1 VRSRWVAIVALAATA
16 QTVLPVAAHAAADG
30 ATETDEADDEA
41 DDDQPPPTGPRV
53 ILRINRPT
61 AKLQQRTML
70 GWRDIC
76 IPPCGAFVDSS
87 ARFRIAGGGAV
98 VSGTFELPR
107 DSGDVIVEGQVGS
120 KATRIVG
127 HGFVIAGIAITA
139 FNGYFW
145 ALRDDHSRD
154 ADLLGIGLGVFVG
167 LFGVALLFASRTVL
181 HVR

>member
-1 VRSRWVAIVALAATA
+1 ML
-16 QTVLPVAAHAAADG
+16 LPLDARADTDD

-41 DDDQPPPTGPRV
+41 DDDAPPPTGPRV
-53 ILRINRPT
+53 ILRINRST

-76 IPPCGAFVDSS
+76 IPPCGAFVDPS
-87 ARFRIAGGGAV
+87 AHFRIAGGGAV

-120 KATRIVG
+120 KATRIIG
-127 HGFVIAGIAITA
+127 HGFVIAGMAITG
-139 FNGYFW
+139 FNGFLW
-145 ALRDDHSRD
+145 ATRDDYSRD
-154 ADLLGIGLGVFVG
+154 AGLLGIGLGAFVG